1 MNRFALKREEYVKGI
16 ITALTEIV
24 LTIKNLNAAH
34 FYDANTVAEDF
45 FCGFLN
51 KLYGY
56 SLHNMNN
63 IQTNYP
69 GIDLGSKKD
78 GIAVQVTADGK
89 RPKIAYTI
97 RTFINNEYYNDYSR
111 LIVVIIGNKP
121 RYTKPFDTGGLF
133 SFDHAK
139 DVLDVNDLI
148 NEVKSIKDT
157 DIIADIY
164 YYIAT
169 ETGKIDSLDAFL
181 AGIEKTKATVEAR
194 CRSKLKSIGV
204 PENRI
209 AGIIEKDIDKDK
221 YNYIVESNK
230 SYLIGEYGIGKSHAL
245 YILYLK
251 KYREFIEN
259 KTFKIPCFTTA
270 REVIESGGIQKWVNE
285 EILANYDLLIFVD
298 ALDEVEYAS
307 SIELIEEIEYIN
319 ERFKKVQIIVAS
331 RRLSS
336 INEANIIQMKTMND
350 NEIDELFSSVTGL
363 ESRVSFYRNHSSKRM
378 DYWKMLD
385 RPFFLLIYA
394 LYVNNKEFVIKND
407 IDIVALFIDKML
419 QKHNLA
425 KTNAYE
431 NLLQLAILSINKN
444 LSSIHRSEMDFDPD
458 EIVKTGLVTAEHHSF
473 YSFPFPIVAQ
483 WLAAEALRKGLV
495 NHDDIVGNRRI
506 LLKWRYPL
514 SILFSI
520 SSFDGSKALFSE
532 IVSKYPGVAGIII
545 NEGIKSERQI
555 QLEDSYTCGEKL
567 QFCMNAWIDGL
578 GKTAELLLLSD
589 DGRSPNTLFVN
600 SKDSRLRYSW
610 SAYKLQDSIVVNEP
624 QLGTNGFFYRVD
636 KTPAAQAT
644 WPWIVSFDA
653 IRDRLKQWIEKKR
666 IPVHGQIKKELIWK
680 LALKNKHLGLLF
692 CDGIKIADLLG
703 FNPPREVIEN
713 LVYEQKVY
721 YKGLNELEASGE
733 KMLYPP
739 YPVADLDMSKGGWI
753 WSVFSKSQMLKRI
766 QFEYELGLAEYS
778 YIVETFFPTI
788 KNEMALYA
796 AFPARIVGQLEFKNP
811 SDDKTWSSHPVI
823 SWYVLPLPKGE
834 KNSVQISYDNKVDLD
849 DSSIW
854 NDITNS
860 RNKWRAENTEFVW
873 SSIHSGICLES
884 TPTPVT
890 DWVYDK
896 LKKDL
901 KAICWIE
908 R

>member
-1 MNRFALKREEYVKGI
+1 MNGFALKREEYEKGI
-16 ITALTEIV
+16 ITALTEIE
-24 LTIKNLNAAH
+24 LKIKNLNAAH

-45 FCGFLN
+45 YCGFLN
-51 KLYGY
+51 RLYGY
-56 SLHNMNN
+56 SLQNMNN
-63 IQTNYP
+63 IQANYP
-69 GIDLGSKKD
+69 GIDLGSIKD

-89 RPKIAYTI
+89 RSKIADTI

-111 LIVVIIGNKP
+111 LIVVIIGNKS

-139 DVLDVNDLI
+139 DVLDVSDLI

-157 DIIADIY
+157 SIIANIY
-164 YYIAT
+164 NYIVT
-169 ETGKIDSLDAFL
+169 EIGKLHSFDAFFTK
-181 AGIEKTKATVEAR
+181 IEKTKATVEAR

-204 PENRI
+204 PEKRI

-221 YNYIVESNK
+221 YNYIVESNRT
-230 SYLIGEYGIGKSHAL
+230 YLIGEYGIGKSHAL
-245 YILYLK
+245 FILFLK

-259 KTFKIPCFTTA
+259 KTYKIPCFTTA
-270 REVIESGGIQKWVNE
+270 RDVIEAGGIQKWVSE
-285 EILANYDLLIFVD
+285 EILIDFDLFILVD

-307 SIELIEEIEYIN
+307 SIKLIEEIEYIK

-331 RRLSS
+331 RKLSS
-336 INEANIIQMKTMND
+336 INEADIIQMKTMDD
-350 NEIDELFSSVTGL
+350 NEIDELYLSVTGS
-363 ESRVSFYRNHSSKRM
+363 ESRVSFYRNHSSNRM

-394 LYVNNKEFVIKND
+394 LYVNNKELVIKND

-419 QKHNLA
+419 QKHNLT
-425 KTNAYE
+425 KTNAFK
-431 NLLQLAILSINKN
+431 NLLQLSILSISKN
-444 LSSIHRSEMDFDPD
+444 LGSIHRSEMDFDPD
-458 EIVKTGLVTAEHHSF
+458 EIVKTGLVTAEHNSYYF
-473 YSFPFPIVAQ
+473 FSFPIVAQ

-495 NHDDIVGNRRI
+495 NNDDIVGNRRT

-514 SILFSI
+514 SIFFSI

-532 IVSKYPGVAGIII
+532 IVRKYPGIAGIII
-545 NEGIKSERQI
+545 KDGIKTEKQI
-555 QLEDSYTCGEKL
+555 QLEDSYICGEKL
-567 QFCMNAWIDGL
+567 QFCMNAWVDGL
-578 GKTAELLLLSD
+578 GKTAELLLLSN
-589 DGRSPNTLFVN
+589 DGRSPNTLYVN
-600 SKDSRLRYSW
+600 SIGKRLRYSW

-624 QLGTNGFFYRVD
+624 HPGTNGFFYRVEM
-636 KTPAAQAT
+636 TPAAQAT

-653 IRDRLKQWIEKKR
+653 IRDRLKQCIDKKR
-666 IPVHGQIKKELIWK
+666 IPAHGQIEKELIWK
-680 LALKNKHLGLLF
+680 LALKNKHLGSMF
-692 CDGIKIADLLG
+692 YEGIKIGDLLR
-703 FNPPREVIEN
+703 FNPPREVVEN
-713 LVYEQKVY
+713 LVYEQSVY

-753 WSVFSKSQMLKRI
+753 WSSFSQSQMMKRI

-796 AFPARIVGQLEFKNP
+796 ALPARIVGQLEFENP
-811 SDDKTWSSHPVI
+811 SEDKTWGSHPVL
-823 SWYVLPLPKGE
+823 SWYVLPLSWGE
-834 KNSVQISYDNKVDLD
+834 KNSIHISYDNKVNLN

-854 NDITNS
+854 NDIQNS
-860 RNKWRAENTEFVW
+860 RNKWRVENTDFVLN
-873 SSIHSGICLES
+873 SIHSGVCFES
-884 TPTPVT
+884 TSTPVT

-901 KAICWIE
+901 KAICLIE